1 MDFTQKFSLKGK
13 VALVTGASYG
23 IGFAIAIAYAEAGAT
38 IVFNDIKQ
46 ELVDKGIAAY
56 KEKGIEAH
64 GYVCDVTDEDQV
76 NAMVAQVEK
85 EVGVIDILVNNAG
98 IIKRIPM
105 TEMSAKDFRQVID
118 IDLNGPFI
126 VSKAVIPSMI
136 KKGGGK
142 IINICS
148 MMSELGRE
156 TVSAYAAAKGGLK
169 MLTKNIASEY
179 GEFNIQCNG
188 IGPGYIATPQTA
200 PLREK
205 QPDGSRHPFDQF
217 IVAKTPAARWGNPE
231 DLQGP
236 AVFLA
241 SEASD
246 FVNGLILYV
255 DGGILAYIGKQP
267 Q

>member
-1 MDFTQKFSLKGK
+1 MFRLDGK

-23 IGFAIAIAYAEAGAT
+23 IGFAIAKGMAEAGAKVVFNDINQDLVNKGLAAYAEAG
-38 IVFNDIKQ
+38 
-46 ELVDKGIAAY
+46 
-56 KEKGIEAH
+56 IEAK
-64 GYVCDVTDEDQV
+64 GYVCDVTNEDQV
-76 NAMVAQVEK
+76 NEMISTIEK
-85 EVGVIDILVNNAG
+85 EVGVVDILVNNAG

-105 TEMSAKDFRQVID
+105 HEMTAAQFRQVID

-126 VSKAVIPSMI
+126 MAKAVIPSMM
-136 KKGGGK
+136 KKGHGK

-148 MMSELGRE
+148 MMSEFGRE

-169 MLTKNIASEY
+169 MLTRNIASEY

-200 PLREK
+200 PLRER

-217 IVAKTPAARWGNPE
+217 IVGRTPAGRWLE
-231 DLQGP
+231 ADELAAP

-241 SEASD
+241 SDASNA
-246 FVNGLILYV
+246 VNGHILYV
-255 DGGILAYIGKQP
+255 DGGIRAYIGKQP
-267 Q
+267 K

>member
-1 MDFTQKFSLKGK
+1 MKNPFSLEGK
-13 VALVTGASYG
+13 IALVTGASYG
-23 IGFAIAIAYAEAGAT
+23 IGFAIASGFAEAGAK
-38 IVFNDIKQ
+38 IVFNDINQ

-56 KEKGIEAH
+56 KEKGIDAT
-64 GYVCDVTDEDQV
+64 GYVCDVTNEDAV
-76 NAMVAQVEK
+76 NAMVATIEK

-105 TEMSAKDFRQVID
+105 HEMTAAEFRQVID
-118 IDLNGPFI
+118 IDLNGPVI
-126 VSKAVIPSMI
+126 VSQAVIPSMI
-136 KKGGGK
+136 KKGAGK

-169 MLTKNIASEY
+169 MLTRNICSEY

-200 PLREK
+200 PLREP
-205 QPDGSRHPFDQF
+205 QADGSKHPFDSF
-217 IVAKTPAARWGNPE
+217 ICAKTPAGRWLDPE
-231 DLQGP
+231 ELAGP

-241 SEASD
+241 SEASNA
-246 FVNGLILYV
+246 VNGHILYV

-267 Q
+267 K

>member
-1 MDFTQKFSLKGK
+1 MSVCTPKSFDLTGK
-13 VALVTGASYG
+13 VALITGASYG
-23 IGFAIAIAYAEAGAT
+23 IGFAIATAMANCGAT

-46 ELVDKGIAAY
+46 ELVDKGLAAY
-56 KEKGIEAH
+56 KEAGITAH
-64 GYVCDVTDEDQV
+64 GYVCDVTNEDAV
-76 NAMVAQVEK
+76 NAMVKQITE
-85 EVGVIDILVNNAG
+85 EVGHINILVNNAG

-105 TEMSAKDFRQVID
+105 CEMTAAQFRQVID
-118 IDLNGPFI
+118 VDLNAPFI
-126 VSKAVIPSMI
+126 VAKAIIPDMI
-136 KKGGGK
+136 EQGGGK

-179 GEFNIQCNG
+179 GQYNIQCNG

-200 PLREK
+200 PLREI
-205 QPDGSRHPFDQF
+205 QPDGSRHPF
-217 IVAKTPAARWGNPE
+217 AKTPAARWGNAE
-231 DLQGP
+231 DLGGP

-267 Q
+267 G